1 MVTTKE
7 TIETRWLCVCFAC
20 DAVRVS
26 REWTGWL
33 TRVGRVGR
41 AKRDPTEGDGSTAR
55 MNECVCIGRR
65 FVRW

>member
-33 TRVGRVGR
+33 TRWTREERPYRG
-41 AKRDPTEGDGSTAR
+41 
-55 MNECVCIGRR
+55 
-65 FVRW
+65 